1 MKRAQTAAILLA
13 AALIGGTAA
22 TAQAHGPGMMG
33 QGMGPGMM
41 GQVDNDGDDQ
51 AGGYGMGYGRGYG
64 YGMMGPGMMG
74 QGYGYGMG
82 PGMMGP
88 GMMGY
93 GYGMPMMGY
102 GMMGPGMMGPGM
114 MGYGYGMPMMGYGM
128 MGQGYG
134 MGPGMMGY
142 GCPNADQDGAAKTEL
157 KTDDV
162 KKMMESRLAFMRN
175 PNLKVGKVA
184 EKDKDTISAEIV
196 TKDGSLVRGF
206 EVNRHTG
213 WMRPVK

>member
-1 MKRAQTAAILLA
+1 MVNNSTSKRKLLTTAALVASL
-13 AALIGGTAA
+13 TAA
-22 TAQAHGPGMMG
+22 GTTLAHGPMM
-33 QGMGPGMM
+33 
-41 GQVDNDGDDQ
+41 
-51 AGGYGMGYGRGYG
+51 GGYGDDDDLPRA
-64 YGMMGPGMMG
+64 
-74 QGYGYGMG
+74 QGY
-82 PGMMGP
+82 
-88 GMMGY
+88 
-93 GYGMPMMGY
+93 
-102 GMMGPGMMGPGM
+102 
-114 MGYGYGMPMMGYGM
+114 
-128 MGQGYG
+128 GYG